1 MINFA
6 LLDSGSLDDVD
17 LVVDELIDKAAL
29 QADQIMLVGARC
41 RDTLHA
47 ALGHTTVNRSTNDLD
62 IGLALSD
69 WRAQE
74 RVAAAFDKAG
84 TNGIRYRVAGVAV
97 DVMPF
102 GPEIEDPSGI
112 SRPAHRQEGLIVFG
126 FDDVFARSLTI
137 ELPRSGHRIRI
148 PTPQGYA
155 ALKLRAWVDRSQYG
169 EFKDAQDFATAVDWY
184 EDWTLVEQR
193 LRGADSKVA
202 DRYFYDMPLASAHL
216 LGRDIR
222 DQLTE
227 PNASDLLDRFLDS
240 DTARFA
246 ATLKGE
252 PGNPGRR
259 NELLE
264 AMVEGLRNDVVG
276 PA

>member
-1 MINFA
+1 MIDFA
-6 LLDSGSLDDVD
+6 LVDSGSLDDVG
-17 LVVDELIDKAAL
+17 LVVDELVDKAAL
-29 QADQIMLVGARC
+29 QPDQIMLVGARC

-74 RVAAAFDKAG
+74 RIAAAFEKTG

-102 GPEIEDPSGI
+102 GLAIEDPSGV
-112 SRPAHRQEGLIVFG
+112 SRPERRQEDLIVFG
-126 FDDVFARSLTI
+126 FDDVFARALTI
-137 ELPRSGHRIRI
+137 ELPGSGHNIRI
-148 PTPQGYA
+148 PSPAGYA
-155 ALKLRAWVDRSQYG
+155 ALKLRAWVDRSPDG
-169 EFKDAQDFATAVDWY
+169 EFRDAHDFATIVDWY
-184 EDWTLVEQR
+184 ENWAFIDQR
-193 LRGADSKVA
+193 LRGADSIVA
-202 DRYFYDMPLASAHL
+202 DRYFYDIPLACAHL

-222 DQLTE
+222 HQLTE
-227 PNASDLLDRFLDS
+227 LNASDLLERFLDS

-246 ATLKGE
+246 ATFKGE

-259 NELLE
+259 NELRD
-264 AMVEGLRNDVVG
+264 AVVAGLRNETD
-276 PA
+276 AA

>member
-6 LLDSGSLDDVD
+6 LVDAGFLDDVG
-17 LVVDELIDKAAL
+17 LVVDELVDKAGL
-29 QADQIMLVGARC
+29 QPDQMMLVGARC

-74 RVAAAFDKAG
+74 RIAAAFERAG
-84 TNGIRYRVAGVAV
+84 TNGIRYRIAGVAV

-102 GPEIEDPSGI
+102 GPAIENPSGV
-112 SRPAHRQEGLIVFG
+112 SRPEHRQEDLIVFG
-126 FDDVFARSLTI
+126 FDDVYARALTL
-137 ELPRSGHRIRI
+137 ELPGSGHNIRI
-148 PTPQGYA
+148 PTPAGYA
-155 ALKLRAWVDRSQYG
+155 ALKLRAWIDRSPYG
-169 EFKDAQDFATAVDWY
+169 EFKDAHDFATIVDWY
-184 EDWTLVEQR
+184 ENWAFIDRR
-193 LRGADSKVA
+193 LREADSTIA
-202 DRYFYDMPLASAHL
+202 DRYFYDMPRACAHL

-222 DQLTE
+222 HQLTE
-227 PNASDLLDRFLDS
+227 SNAADLLERFLDS
-240 DTARFA
+240 DTDRFA

-259 NELLE
+259 SELCD
-264 AMVEGLRNDVVG
+264 AVVAGLRSETDA
-276 PA
+276 P